1 MLVIVQAAFL
11 NPEARN
17 LVAGPLALSAGRR
30 SGCRGIAPTSTGR
43 AARVQAQGLGPST
56 EERNI
61 DRVLGST
68 VE

>member
-17 LVAGPLALSAGRR
+17 LV
-30 SGCRGIAPTSTGR
+30 